1 MIMSIR
7 TRMLTNTCHR
17 NRFFCNP
24 SATHLSQSRQSPR
37 PSSSPQELLLILE
50 EFWERNAELRNSKI
64 PIYYASQLAKK
75 CMKA

>member
-1 MIMSIR
+1 MTVSLH

-17 NRFFCNP
+17 NRFICN
-24 SATHLSQSRQSPR
+24 SSTTYLSQSRQRPR